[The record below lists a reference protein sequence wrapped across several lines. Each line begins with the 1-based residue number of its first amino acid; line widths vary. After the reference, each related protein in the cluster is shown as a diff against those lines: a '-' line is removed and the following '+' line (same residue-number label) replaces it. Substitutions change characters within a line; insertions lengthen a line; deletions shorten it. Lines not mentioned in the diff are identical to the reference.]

1 MMPAPLGVD
10 QVFTSGRP
18 TESRHL
24 PRPGLRSGP
33 AAYLG
38 PWSLVGGSRC
48 SRSPGRS
55 CWQRRRA
62 EIRRDAASPDERP
75 RQPPL
80 ARSSSVN
87 HKRNPAGRCR
97 AGSPWIH
104 HGLRPTRCQTPMV
117 ELGRRVVYLAHL
129 GLGRQGECILEAESD
144 HRLSWNG

>member
-10 QVFTSGRP
+10 QVFTSGRA

-38 PWSLVGGSRC
+38 PW
-48 SRSPGRS
+48 
-55 CWQRRRA
+55 
-62 EIRRDAASPDERP
+62 
-75 RQPPL
+75 
-80 ARSSSVN
+80 
-87 HKRNPAGRCR
+87 
-97 AGSPWIH
+97 
-104 HGLRPTRCQTPMV
+104 RCQTGMV

-129 GLGRQGECILEAESD
+129 GLGRQGECILQAESD